1 MKYGAKSIWDKNNIQ
16 DKLNRGADGIE
27 IQLKTPSP
35 ISEMGQKLP
44 AEQIKMIQTIHM
56 PIVSNTEQF
65 SITTR
70 KGFRTLIDLT
80 YMLTTL
86 RDSEAGKGLR
96 EDLHIVCHYMP
107 NPNDDDNITYENAV
121 LMLRMLAAQEK
132 SLVFCIENTT
142 GGSIGRVWD
151 YENVQFVK
159 DIGAAN
165 VKTCLDTCHALMVET
180 NEDGISLGEAFRL
193 NAGICAHVHMCNAID
208 CGDGYGNKKGHG
220 VPFSSA
226 KDRDLQRII
235 ELYRHYEYDAD
246 IVYEVREDDYL
257 NCENY
262 SLIKEQV
269 GDSLINKKQNKK
281 AS

>member
-1 MKYGAKSIWDKNNIQ
+1 MKYGAKSIWNEKNIQ
-16 DKLNRGADGIE
+16 DKINRGADGIE
-27 IQLKTPSP
+27 IQLVTSSP
-35 ISEMGQKLP
+35 ISEMNKKLP
-44 AEQIKMIQTIHM
+44 AEQLKMIQAIHM
-56 PIVSNTEQF
+56 PIISEAEQF

-70 KGFRTLIDLT
+70 KGFKTLIDLV

-86 RDSEAGKGLR
+86 RTSEAGKGLR

-107 NPNDDDNITYENAV
+107 NLDDDNNMKYEDAV
-121 LMLRMLAAQEK
+121 LILRMLAAQEK

-159 DIGAAN
+159 DIGTTN
-165 VKTCLDTCHALMVET
+165 VKTCLDTCHALMVEA
-180 NEDGISLGEAFRL
+180 NEDGISLGEAFKF
-193 NAGICAHVHMCNAID
+193 NAGVCAHVHMCNATD
-208 CGDGYGNKKGHG
+208 YGDGYGKKKGHG

-269 GDSLINKKQNKK
+269 GDGLINKKQNRK